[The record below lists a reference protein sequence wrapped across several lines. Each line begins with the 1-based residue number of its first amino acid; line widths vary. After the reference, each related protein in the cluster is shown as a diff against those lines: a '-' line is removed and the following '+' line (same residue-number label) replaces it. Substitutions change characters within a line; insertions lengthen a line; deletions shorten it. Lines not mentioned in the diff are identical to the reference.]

1 MMSERPGRRA
11 PRVTTA
17 RVQSVERV
25 TPHMV
30 RIVLGGPG
38 LAEFR
43 AGEFTDHYVKLLFP
57 PSGVTYP
64 EPVNLEQIRA
74 ELPRDQWPS
83 TRTYTVRRW
92 DEERRELAI
101 DVVYHGEEGLAGP
114 WAARAR
120 PGDLVRFTGPGGAYT
135 PDPHAD
141 WHLLAGDESAL
152 PAIAASLERLP
163 PSARAHAFIEVSGPE
178 EEQKLETAGD
188 VAITWLHRGDAPV
201 GAALVRAVSEFEF
214 PPGAVQVFVHGEAGC
229 VKELR
234 RLLFVER
241 GVPRQGQSLSG
252 YWRVGHD
259 EDKWQATKRDWNAS
273 VEREQDGIA

>member
-1 MMSERPGRRA
+1 MSERPVRRA
-11 PRVTTA
+11 PRVTTGLV
-17 RVQSVERV
+17 RSVERI

-43 AGEFTDHYVKLLFP
+43 AGEFTDHYVKLFFP

-64 EPVNLEQIRA
+64 EPFDVERIRA
-74 ELPRDQWPS
+74 ELPRDQWPT

-92 DEERRELAI
+92 DEQRRELTI
-101 DVVYHGEEGLAGP
+101 DVVYHGDEGLAGP
-114 WAARAR
+114 WAARAQL
-120 PGDLVRFTGPGGAYT
+120 GDQVHFAGPGGGYA
-135 PDPHAD
+135 PDPDAD
-141 WHLLAGDESAL
+141 WHLMVGDESAL
-152 PAIAASLERLP
+152 PAIAASLERLAP
-163 PSARAHAFIEVSGPE
+163 AARAHVFIEVSGPE

-188 VAITWLHRGDAPV
+188 AAVTWLHRGDAPV
-201 GAALVRAVSEFEF
+201 GAALVRAVSAFAF
-214 PPGAVQVFVHGEAGC
+214 PPGAVHAFVHGEAGF

-241 GVPRQGQSLSG
+241 GIPRRGQSLSG

-259 EDKWQATKRDWNAS
+259 EDGWQATKREWNAS
-273 VEREQDGIA
+273 VEREQDGAA